1 MRKSHG
7 KPCNLRSPFSVFER
21 RWKHADKMRR
31 LGNFFFLLS
40 CFIHSSFGTWNCE
53 EIGSLTS
60 WAQLSASSQKV
71 LQKRQNLVLW
81 SPQDSID
88 DNPYLQFNFD
98 EFVEVWEL
106 QVQSKTLMEFKLQF
120 SEKSEDQ
127 DFRDLKEGK
136 YGLPKVFFMHGEAQ
150 KLFSVDPS
158 PVFAKVI
165 LMRKVNPILEKFL
178 TRRRQR
184 HFGLELSYLF
194 TSLTE
199 R

>member
-1 MRKSHG
+1 M
-7 KPCNLRSPFSVFER
+7 
-21 RWKHADKMRR
+21 
-31 LGNFFFLLS
+31 
-40 CFIHSSFGTWNCE
+40 
-53 EIGSLTS
+53 
-60 WAQLSASSQKV
+60 
-71 LQKRQNLVLW
+71 
-81 SPQDSID
+81 
-88 DNPYLQFNFD
+88 
-98 EFVEVWEL
+98 
-106 QVQSKTLMEFKLQF
+106 QSKTLMEFKLAF

-178 TRRRQR
+178 TGRRQR
-184 HFGLELSYLF
+184 HFELSYLF

>member
-1 MRKSHG
+1 M
-7 KPCNLRSPFSVFER
+7 KP
-21 RWKHADKMRR
+21 RR
-31 LGNFFFLLS
+31 LGNFYFLCLCS
-40 CFIHSSFGTWNCE
+40 FIHSSLGTWNCE

-71 LQKRQNLVLW
+71 LQKRQNLILW
-81 SPQDSID
+81 SPQSIKD
-88 DNPYLQFNFD
+88 DKPYLQFNFE

-106 QVQSKTLMEFKLQF
+106 QVQSKTVMEFKLQYA
-120 SEKSEDQ
+120 EKIG

-165 LMRKVNPILEKFL
+165 LMRKVNPISQKFL
-178 TRRRQR
+178 TRNSP
-184 HFGLELSYLF
+184 GLVLS
-194 TSLTE
+194 
-199 R
+199 

>member
-1 MRKSHG
+1 M
-7 KPCNLRSPFSVFER
+7 KP
-21 RWKHADKMRR
+21 RR

-71 LQKRQNLVLW
+71 LQKRQNLILW

-106 QVQSKTLMEFKLQF
+106 QVQSKTVMEFKLQYA
-120 SEKSEDQ
+120 EKIG

-165 LMRKVNPILEKFL
+165 LMRKVNPISQKFL
-178 TRRRQR
+178 TRNSP
-184 HFGLELSYLF
+184 GLVLS
-194 TSLTE
+194 
-199 R
+199 